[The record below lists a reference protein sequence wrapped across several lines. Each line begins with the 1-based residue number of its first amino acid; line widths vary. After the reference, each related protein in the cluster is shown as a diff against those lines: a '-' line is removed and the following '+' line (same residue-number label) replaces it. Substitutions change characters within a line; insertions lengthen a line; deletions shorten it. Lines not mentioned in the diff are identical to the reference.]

1 MPLFGLGEIRFD
13 KNPEATKGPLASLY
27 ESKYKTNT
35 LKYPLDI
42 GSPDKGHYMLIY
54 INKQNSSQL
63 LDAPE
68 EDPTTQAFNGL
79 VGSNNSDLSSQIKSS
94 VGGEIGGFVSNQVG
108 KIDSLTGGALSGIAS
123 GVKNIVSGFGSN
135 KGTVLNGNGAA
146 TQSIINRNV
155 KSLQLNGGKLS
166 QTKFTGDVIAL
177 YMPDTLQFDFRQNYD
192 ELSLTSNLAGLVGV
206 SAADQI
212 MNGLNGQKLLDAVK
226 AYGSTA
232 AAKLGDIGRAG
243 AFLGIGAV
251 INPMLEVIYKSPSFR
266 SFDYVF
272 KFYPRSEREAVEVQK
287 IINLLQ
293 YHQAPELK
301 TDGSGALLIPPS
313 EFEVKF
319 YYSGKENDNVPK
331 IGACVLRSIQVN
343 YAPQGWSAYEVPG
356 QSATLG
362 GTGMPVGI
370 EMALSF
376 QEVTYLTKQVSNEFA
391 QRAGVDFTQAGTYG

>member
-68 EDPTTQAFNGL
+68 EDPTAQAVSGL
-79 VGSNNSDLSSQIKSS
+79 GTSNINTA
-94 VGGEIGGFVSNQVG
+94 VGGEVGNFISNQAG
-108 KIDSLTGGALSGIAS
+108 KIDSLTGSTIASGIVS
-123 GVKNIVSGFGSN
+123 GVKNLVGGLGSN
-135 KGTVLNGNGAA
+135 KTTVLNGNGAA

-212 MNGLNGQKLLDAVK
+212 MNGLNGQKILDAVK
-226 AYGSTA
+226 AYGSMA
-232 AAKLGDIGRAG
+232 AAKAGGDIGRAG
-243 AFLGIGAV
+243 AFLAVGAV
-251 INPMLEVIYKSPSFR
+251 VNPMLEVIYKSPSFR

-319 YYSGKENDNVPK
+319 YYSGKENDNIPK
-331 IGACVLRSIQVN
+331 VGACVLRSIQVN

>member
-35 LKYPLDI
+35 LKYPLDV

-63 LDAPE
+63 QDEPQ
-68 EDPTTQAFNGL
+68 EDSTSQALSGL
-79 VGSNNSDLSSQIKSS
+79 GGTSNINTA
-94 VGGEIGGFVSNQVG
+94 VGGEVGNFVSSQAG
-108 KIDSLTGGALSGIAS
+108 KIDSLTGSTVASGIVS
-123 GVKNIVSGFGSN
+123 GIKNIVGGLGFN
-135 KGTVLNGNGAA
+135 KTTVLSGNGAA

-166 QTKFTGDVIAL
+166 QTKHTGDVIAL
-177 YMPDTLQFDFRQNYD
+177 YMPDTLNFGFRQNYD
-192 ELSLTSNLAGLVGV
+192 ELSLTSNMAGLVGT
-206 SAADQI
+206 SAAEQI
-212 MNGLNGQKLLDAVK
+212 MEGGNIEKFKDAVK
-226 AYGSTA
+226 AYLARKGEG
-232 AAKLGDIGRAG
+232 LGDIGRAG
-243 AFLGIGAV
+243 AFLGFGAV

-266 SFDYVF
+266 SFDYIF
-272 KFYPRSEREAVEVQK
+272 KFYPRSEREAIEVQK

-293 YHQAPELK
+293 FHQAPEIR
-301 TDGSGALLIPPS
+301 TDGSIGMLIPPS
-313 EFEVKF
+313 EFDIKF
-319 YYSGKENDNVPK
+319 YYSGKENDNIPK
-331 IGACVLRSIQVN
+331 IGSCVLKDIQVN

-370 EMALSF
+370 EMSLSF
-376 QEVTYLTKQVSNEFA
+376 QEVTYITKSISLPGDITAEKTAASQRGEF
-391 QRAGVDFTQAGTYG
+391 GTS